1 MAFLKKGRKDK
12 KHQLV
17 KTSTIQPEFER
28 YPTFVELEEHLINTE
43 SKLNDPSYDK
53 YDKIILKES
62 LDKIKDEVIGRA
74 RVVYD
79 STNYLPSELGIT
91 PLIKYCSK
99 KQKKSV
105 GSFKVDDLTEVV
117 LKVYPN
123 QVHLHKI
130 GTSKTDPFYYP
141 ELGWNDL
148 HKSILMDLGVLGWY
162 NEPIEYRKQNINI
175 INTEL
180 KDLLGI
186 KESPI
191 SYNKS
196 MKRYESDIEIKCYDA
211 DMKLMNA
218 QREVDNFDVDKRRKS
233 IGDYEKSK
241 NHYKSVSHMGVYHSD
256 DIE

>member
-1 MAFLKKGRKDK
+1 MATSKED

-17 KTSTIQPEFER
+17 KSTTIRPEFER

-53 YDKIILKES
+53 YDKVILKES
-62 LDKIKDEVIGRA
+62 IEKIKAEVIERA

-79 STNYLPSELGIT
+79 STNYLPKSELGIT

-105 GSFKVDDLTEVV
+105 GSFKVDDDLTEVV
-117 LKVYPN
+117 LKIYPN

-148 HKSILMDLGVLGWY
+148 HKKHLNGLRCLGV
-162 NEPIEYRKQNINI
+162 
-175 INTEL
+175 
-180 KDLLGI
+180 
-186 KESPI
+186 
-191 SYNKS
+191 
-196 MKRYESDIEIKCYDA
+196 
-211 DMKLMNA
+211 
-218 QREVDNFDVDKRRKS
+218 V
-233 IGDYEKSK
+233 
-241 NHYKSVSHMGVYHSD
+241 
-256 DIE
+256 